1 MVWYLENPGE
11 EEHGKDDDLT
21 EEEEGEAVA
30 LGVQP
35 DLDVRLKLKSRG
47 STTIAVTGTRVF
59 ALLLDRG
66 TVVQIPVVLCC
77 IDTISLMVSNLR
89 PIPWIV
95 VAHKVAIVN
104 VIMSDQPVY
113 WAHWFAKFVKVR
125 ILPSCFWHCY
135 RNW

>member
-35 DLDVRLKLKSRG
+35 DLDVRLKLKSSR

-59 ALLLDRG
+59 LLERG

-77 IDTISLMVSNLR
+77 IHTISLMVY
-89 PIPWIV
+89 IPWVVMANKVV
-95 VAHKVAIVN
+95 VAV